1 MEITSPK
8 NEIKRTTNS
17 PLRLCPN
24 LVKETIQIDFEFKY
38 FDHRE
43 GTTHPNKSPLGCNCS
58 KPSSQPQPH
67 FFKGNHDSFIILA
80 TSRSTRS
87 SENRPLVQASLRKV
101 YLWMRFI
108 RANHFSINHCR
119 HHVNH
124 SKLFFSFSPSLCSDI
139 S

>member
-1 MEITSPK
+1 MEIISPK
-8 NEIKRTTNS
+8 DEIKRTTNS

-43 GTTHPNKSPLGCNCS
+43 GTTHLSESPLGCNCS
-58 KPSSQPQPH
+58 KTIISTSIP
-67 FFKGNHDSFIILA
+67 FFKGNHDFFTILA

-87 SENRPLVQASLRKV
+87 SENRLLIQASLRKV

-108 RANHFSINHCR
+108 RVNHFSINHRR